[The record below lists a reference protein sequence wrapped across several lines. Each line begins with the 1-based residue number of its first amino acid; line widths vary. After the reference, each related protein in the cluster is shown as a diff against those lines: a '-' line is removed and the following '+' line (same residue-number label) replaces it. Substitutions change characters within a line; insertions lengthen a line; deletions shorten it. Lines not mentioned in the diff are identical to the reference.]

1 MPMDPIFKN
10 YTNLEKEY
18 CKMVNDLPLL
28 NECGYCE
35 KLKGRYCLNFSVS
48 CGMCI
53 RERCK
58 NCYNFNRSKDILIN
72 CKDKQIS
79 DYIQNVLFNYFRAS
93 DLSNYFFK
101 MNIVNEVKEKNPI
114 KFIENENEI
123 IKTTEKEKTNKK
135 ILYNK
140 SKKYRHYYKL

>member
-10 YTNLEKEY
+10 YTDLKKEY

-35 KLKGRYCLNFSVS
+35 KLKGRYCLNFSVN

-53 RERCK
+53 RGRCK

-93 DLSNYFFK
+93 D
-101 MNIVNEVKEKNPI
+101 
-114 KFIENENEI
+114 
-123 IKTTEKEKTNKK
+123 
-135 ILYNK
+135 
-140 SKKYRHYYKL
+140 

>member
-1 MPMDPIFKN
+1 MPIDPIFKN
-10 YTNLEKEY
+10 NINLKKEY
-18 CKMVNDLPLL
+18 RKTVNDLLL
-28 NECGYCE
+28 QNECAYCE
-35 KLKGRYCLNFSVS
+35 KLKERYCLNFSVN

-58 NCYNFNRSKDILIN
+58 NCYNFNRSKGILIN

-79 DYIQNVLFNYFRAS
+79 DYVQKFLFDYFRAS

-101 MNIVNEVKEKNPI
+101 MNITNEVKEKNPFNI
-114 KFIENENEI
+114 IRNENQI
-123 IKTTEKEKTNKK
+123 IKTSEKEKINK

-140 SKKYRHYYKL
+140 SKKYFHYYKL